1 MRHAFYIAIVI
12 VFVSSALTAQKI
24 NLYKTVKV
32 DTTKTISE
40 KELVKI
46 ADKFF
51 QAFYKQA
58 FGPEK
63 IYVDDQLRRLKNN
76 IDNPLKVAKE
86 LSSTAVYFTSTGDA
100 KASSLIFSSAA
111 VKEAPNDTLIV
122 NNFGA
127 ILRMLDSTYASLKV
141 LLYAKSLCPDAPVIL
156 TNLGNS
162 LFELYDDKSAEYFYN
177 RALKINSN
185 FAYARQ
191 GLFSVYLKRKNLG
204 KAMDELFKSVEVSY
218 SQSLDEAQK
227 ILQSSPQYKQPEKP
241 IGYKPGEKQEA
252 IPENENESKLN
263 APIYQLYFP
272 PFPSWSDLY
281 SFINDKSIEKL
292 IAEVNSIYSQAE
304 EKLFAQA
311 DRATKMSEEQ
321 ITKWAENEKKT
332 KRILFNKS
340 EFGMKLLEQY
350 FEDQLKKQT
359 KEYLYKD
366 GLNSD
371 KFSKSVATIQDVF
384 DKKVKEITANAKA
397 DPAKGFSNVSA
408 YKTLLIQTCKK
419 MTNLNQDYFSDWTKL
434 NRDNYDK
441 TNDILQMYWLY
452 CEQYLNQTY
461 DADKFE
467 WLNAKRTMFVLS
479 NYSAMIN
486 SYSISKLAFGAL
498 SMTSFSTPEG
508 GCPDDPPPPPSQAS
522 TEEEGKLIVPE
533 KKEPYCPFKEHKLRI
548 GIGPCGVSLDCESI
562 EGDCSA
568 GLAGAAKWNYKKKE
582 TTIFLGVGAKAEFG
596 FGAGPLEALKAEA
609 EIKGGGTIS
618 FNKDYQ
624 VIDGGLTA
632 EAGVT
637 GSLGTLSAGRS
648 LGASATFV
656 AGLDASYNQAA
667 SAGII
672 SISK

>member
-281 SFINDKSIEKL
+281 SFINDKSI
-292 IAEVNSIYSQAE
+292 N
-304 EKLFAQA
+304 
-311 DRATKMSEEQ
+311 
-321 ITKWAENEKKT
+321 
-332 KRILFNKS
+332 
-340 EFGMKLLEQY
+340 
-350 FEDQLKKQT
+350 
-359 KEYLYKD
+359 
-366 GLNSD
+366 
-371 KFSKSVATIQDVF
+371 
-384 DKKVKEITANAKA
+384 
-397 DPAKGFSNVSA
+397 P
-408 YKTLLIQTCKK
+408 
-419 MTNLNQDYFSDWTKL
+419 
-434 NRDNYDK
+434 
-441 TNDILQMYWLY
+441 
-452 CEQYLNQTY
+452 
-461 DADKFE
+461 
-467 WLNAKRTMFVLS
+467 
-479 NYSAMIN
+479 
-486 SYSISKLAFGAL
+486 
-498 SMTSFSTPEG
+498 
-508 GCPDDPPPPPSQAS
+508 
-522 TEEEGKLIVPE
+522 
-533 KKEPYCPFKEHKLRI
+533 
-548 GIGPCGVSLDCESI
+548 
-562 EGDCSA
+562 
-568 GLAGAAKWNYKKKE
+568 
-582 TTIFLGVGAKAEFG
+582 
-596 FGAGPLEALKAEA
+596 
-609 EIKGGGTIS
+609 
-618 FNKDYQ
+618 
-624 VIDGGLTA
+624 
-632 EAGVT
+632 
-637 GSLGTLSAGRS
+637 
-648 LGASATFV
+648 
-656 AGLDASYNQAA
+656 
-667 SAGII
+667 
-672 SISK
+672 